1 VTGFVRTISDLIPVG
16 VNRNVILLGCNFDGS
31 VSSVSDAFDAIRQ
44 RKKFIQSCPNL
55 ESLKDETREL
65 GYIMNM
71 TLPSTLS
78 TLFVHLKM
86 GEAPAKPIKA
96 PGLSSLII
104 TADLT
109 LRESP
114 YNFEVFEY
122 STKVLDMCRD
132 IVRLDHLSLQLPGLR
147 VHPVPHGL
155 PQPLGDKVEDMLPAT
170 LKSIGELQI
179 QLPFCSPEPGHP
191 RESHAVSRRPVWAS
205 LTNTAMQ
212 SA

>member
-1 VTGFVRTISDLIPVG
+1 VTGFVGTISDLIPVG

-65 GYIMNM
+65 GDIMDM

-78 TLFVHLKM
+78 TLFVHLKI
-86 GEAPAKPIKA
+86 GKAPAKPIKA
-96 PGLSSLII
+96 PGLSSLVI

-114 YNFEVFEY
+114 YNFEMSNTHPRCWTCVET
-122 STKVLDMCRD
+122 SSDWITSACSCRD
-132 IVRLDHLSLQLPGLR
+132 CESIRFLTDFPSRSETRSRTCSL
-147 VHPVPHGL
+147 
-155 PQPLGDKVEDMLPAT
+155 PL
-170 LKSIGELQI
+170 
-179 QLPFCSPEPGHP
+179 
-191 RESHAVSRRPVWAS
+191 
-205 LTNTAMQ
+205 
-212 SA
+212 